1 MNNYPFYSS
10 DVITVNLA
18 IQFNSEVHAVDK
30 IKFSDL
36 LANLKRI
43 VEFNFKN
50 YGFVSSALDKP
61 YLSKLNYL

>member
-18 IQFNSEVHAVDK
+18 IQFYSEVHAIDK

-36 LANLKRI
+36 LTTLKRK

-50 YGFVSSALDKP
+50 YGFVSSVFNKP
-61 YLSKLNYL
+61 YLSKLNYF